1 MSLSPAVGTSPSWP
15 FFPFD
20 QRCNKAGLPAGPG
33 NRPPNPGGHCGL
45 LVYCGY
51 VDVYLWI
58 DRPLHLRNFFS
69 FPPSMT
75 AQPGAPEHKASLT
88 YFSFVTM
95 APLGY
100 GDIVPV
106 HPVAR
111 MFAIIEALTD
121 LL

>member
-1 MSLSPAVGTSPSWP
+1 
-15 FFPFD
+15 
-20 QRCNKAGLPAGPG
+20 
-33 NRPPNPGGHCGL
+33 
-45 LVYCGY
+45 
-51 VDVYLWI
+51 
-58 DRPLHLRNFFS
+58 
-69 FPPSMT
+69 MT

-111 MFAIIEALTD
+111 LFAIIEALTD
-121 LL
+121 LLYPATLLAPLVSLEIIYRNERADQKRPDAIGKHEDP